1 MAFFLRISKSSTLAS
16 IAIATAA
23 CFAVSGPAQAGI
35 VSFDTYSN
43 SADSSPQTLDSIFGA
58 GNPATG
64 LNKDGTSF
72 EFRDSGIQVTFSD
85 PQELT
90 NARVSRTNTTLGTC
104 LGASRWAS
112 VAVCGNIPTIPPPQ
126 LNKITLNF
134 NQTVEL
140 ISTSGVLRGVPGD
153 NSGDAHVTSIWETV
167 GSSAT
172 FNYANPPS
180 TSTNPF
186 YTTQYSSTFSKF
198 IVGAN
203 TPLTITTEFQPGQY
217 VDYWMQNLTVQ
228 TAEPSVPAPLPLL
241 GAGSAF
247 AFARRIRRR
256 INAARPN
263 ELV

>member
-1 MAFFLRISKSSTLAS
+1 MMGRFLRMSKSGTLTS
-16 IAIATAA
+16 IAIASAA
-23 CFAVSGPAQAGI
+23 CFAVSSPARAGI

-43 SADSSPQTLDSIFGA
+43 SADSPAQTLDSIFGA

-64 LNKDGTSF
+64 MDKYGTNF

-90 NARVSRTNTTLGTC
+90 NAVVSRSNNSLGTC
-104 LGASRWAS
+104 LGGSRQAS
-112 VAVCGNIPTIPPPQ
+112 VAVCGNTPENPPQ
-126 LNKITLNF
+126 LNKITLKF
-134 NQTVEL
+134 NQAVEL

-153 NSGDAHVTSIWETV
+153 NSGDAHVTSIWDTL

-180 TSTNPF
+180 TSSNLF
-186 YTTQYSSTFSKF
+186 YTTPYSSTFSKF
-198 IVGAN
+198 IVAAN

-228 TAEPSVPAPLPLL
+228 TTEPGVPAPLPLL